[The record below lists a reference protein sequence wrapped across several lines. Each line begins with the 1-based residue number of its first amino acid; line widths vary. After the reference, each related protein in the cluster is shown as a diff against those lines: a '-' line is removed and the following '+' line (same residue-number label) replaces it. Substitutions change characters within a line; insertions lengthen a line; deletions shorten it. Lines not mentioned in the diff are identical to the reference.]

1 MPRSGVVTF
10 DYVSTNRTPSGI
22 SAMSEEE
29 YHNLITAID
38 EAISEFNYNRNHE
51 ATDNFFSYP
60 GEIKGEFDGGVDEER
75 LSTNSEVV
83 EEEEKIILPCN
94 PTLSNAS
101 GFSIGSTMSG
111 RSEGQLQLSTLLQE
125 TAELHYD
132 YMDISD
138 HLHLSALYRHHVK
151 SDHPPARKRFEHAY
165 SALMIIE
172 ILACGEYFT
181 AEQVAGLVR
190 RLPREQYLQVEL
202 LTSLLPRIVDLKNVN
217 VIVDIFN
224 DRLWHEARYRIG
236 ILNIGSCFKALTQNL
251 LRFEVPRCKDDQV
264 VLNAVRRYD
273 FEVEE
278 KFKHVWQVKVPMEGI
293 ERARH
298 EKNLMQILESDVGLR
313 RHFLSSSAPYRT
325 LRAVRKK
332 DYKFRDA
339 ILRINLHKGSD
350 EKSNKMINY
359 ESKVAANLKEL
370 LLRRQNADTLE
381 KNQDYDQTETTRPKQ
396 VAPAELMPTK
406 PAKKATQKKAIQ
418 RRKTGIGNMRFNTRR
433 FAFVDAKTRI

>member
-1 MPRSGVVTF
+1 
-10 DYVSTNRTPSGI
+10 
-22 SAMSEEE
+22 
-29 YHNLITAID
+29 
-38 EAISEFNYNRNHE
+38 
-51 ATDNFFSYP
+51 
-60 GEIKGEFDGGVDEER
+60 
-75 LSTNSEVV
+75 
-83 EEEEKIILPCN
+83 
-94 PTLSNAS
+94 
-101 GFSIGSTMSG
+101 MSG

-125 TAELHYD
+125 AAELHYD

-190 RLPREQYLQVEL
+190 RLPDEQYLRVEL
-202 LTSLLPRIVDLKNVN
+202 LTSLLPRIVDLKNMN

-224 DRLWHEARYRIG
+224 DQLWHEARYRIG
-236 ILNIGSCFKALTQNL
+236 ILNIGSCFKALSHNL

-298 EKNLMQILESDVGLR
+298 EKNLMQILESDAELR
-313 RHFLSSSAPYRT
+313 RHLLSSSAPYRT
-325 LRAVRKK
+325 LRSVRKK

-339 ILRINLHKGSD
+339 ILRINLHKGSY
-350 EKSNKMINY
+350 EKSNEMIND
-359 ESKVAANLKEL
+359 ESRAATKLKEK
-370 LLRRQNADTLE
+370 LLRRQNSDAIQ
-381 KNQDYDQTETTRPKQ
+381 KYQDYDQTETTKPKQVAPAELTETTTPKQ

-406 PAKKATQKKAIQ
+406 PAKTTTQKKVVQ